1 MTRYTASKRGFEL
14 WAYDQGGGR
23 TVAELD
29 LFDLV
34 VRNSVALQ
42 SALSNLVKFM
52 EDEDRAHK
60 ATFAGQRLAD
70 IFNTSTY
77 CSGKLF
83 EAVARRDPIGKMG
96 SRCLRSMIAD
106 FKEALNQ
113 RSLHFL
119 KSGLLKYELPT
130 LQHALDRFDEYLDS
144 TEDWNEHDVY
154 IFGALHSGRN
164 Q

>member
-1 MTRYTASKRGFEL
+1 
-14 WAYDQGGGR
+14 
-23 TVAELD
+23 
-29 LFDLV
+29 
-34 VRNSVALQ
+34 
-42 SALSNLVKFM
+42 
-52 EDEDRAHK
+52 
-60 ATFAGQRLAD
+60 
-70 IFNTSTY
+70 
-77 CSGKLF
+77 
-83 EAVARRDPIGKMG
+83 
-96 SRCLRSMIAD
+96 MIAD